1 MHKLTI
7 IALAAAMGLAWSTLP
22 AVAADTDKTVKD
34 KAVETK
40 DTVKE
45 KTSEAWD
52 KTKDKTS
59 DAWDK
64 TKAKTSETW
73 DKTKEKST
81 EAKDKV
87 KDTARDTKD
96 KLAGK
101 MESGA
106 DIRQAQTAL
115 KEKGHDP
122 GPIDG
127 VHGPRTSAALREYQK
142 AENIKVTGRL
152 DSETRVHLMG
162 QKSSSATT
170 TPSASPATATG
181 PSASTSTPPV
191 PPPASVGSPSNPPQ
205 MPGKT
210 QTK

>member
-1 MHKLTI
+1 MHKLAI
-7 IALAAAMGLAWSTLP
+7 IALAAAMGLAWSTMP
-22 AVAADTDKTVKD
+22 AVAADSDKTVKD
-34 KAVETK
+34 KAVDAK

-52 KTKDKTS
+52 KTKAKTS
-59 DAWDK
+59 EAWDK
-64 TKAKTSETW
+64 TKAKTSEAW

-101 MESGA
+101 MESSS

-127 VHGPRTSAALREYQK
+127 IHGRRTSAALRSYQK

-152 DSETRVHLMG
+152 DGETRTHLMG
-162 QKSSSATT
+162 QASATPST
-170 TPSASPATATG
+170 ATPAASP
-181 PSASTSTPPV
+181 STVNQPV
-191 PPPASVGSPSNPPQ
+191 PPPASVGSPSNPP
-205 MPGKT
+205 MPAEKA